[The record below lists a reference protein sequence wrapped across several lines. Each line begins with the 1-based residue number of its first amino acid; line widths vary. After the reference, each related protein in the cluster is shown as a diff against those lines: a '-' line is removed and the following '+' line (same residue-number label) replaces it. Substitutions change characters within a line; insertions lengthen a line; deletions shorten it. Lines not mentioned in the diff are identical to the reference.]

1 MQKWKPSAVNRWKRR
16 KRSCGH
22 CGLPSSSDGI
32 TPIAANSNFVV
43 FLSFT
48 GCYFYVCVYI
58 CVCPSMLFLSSNRWL
73 KRQRLT
79 GAAAAAISSHRSSSS
94 SSSYAWN
101 YQWPHIARVIVSNPL
116 CFFLVRRHYYHALL
130 LIAIA
135 AIPAE
140 IALGIAPKT
149 LWNCTEQ
156 LNFTR
161 PFHLHWDWPKIAL
174 KQTSTA
180 LKLLWIAPKPFIF
193 FLTKIA
199 LGSLWNCT
207 EQLNFTRPFHLHWPV
222 LHRNRSKKF
231 KKIYSKLIF
240 ERKLQLGRPETARK
254 PLWYYNKTFRLR
266 RRVDYFSSVHYH
278 HRFPF

>member
-94 SSSYAWN
+94 SSSSSYAWN

-156 LNFTR
+156 LNLTR
-161 PFHLHWDWPKIAL
+161 PFHLHWNWPKNRLKADQYCTETALNCTQTFYFFFNQNCTWVAL
-174 KQTSTA
+174 KLHWTIEFYSTFSSALTSTA
-180 LKLLWIAPKPFIF
+180 PKP
-193 FLTKIA
+193 L
-199 LGSLWNCT
+199 
-207 EQLNFTRPFHLHWPV
+207 
-222 LHRNRSKKF
+222 
-231 KKIYSKLIF
+231 
-240 ERKLQLGRPETARK
+240 
-254 PLWYYNKTFRLR
+254 
-266 RRVDYFSSVHYH
+266 
-278 HRFPF
+278 